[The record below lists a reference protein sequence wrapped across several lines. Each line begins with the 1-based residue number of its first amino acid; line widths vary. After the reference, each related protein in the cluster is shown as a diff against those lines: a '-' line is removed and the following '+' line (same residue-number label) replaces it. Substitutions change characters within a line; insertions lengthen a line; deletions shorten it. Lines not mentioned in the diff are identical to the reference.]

1 MQSLKALHMLLTVVM
16 ADSDMLEIMKMFQ
29 SFTID
34 FFSHSYVSPNV
45 RIFSFVPSVIYISWL
60 ALMQLTVVPENLNS
74 WYCQVADVSEGGR

>member
-1 MQSLKALHMLLTVVM
+1 M
-16 ADSDMLEIMKMFQ
+16 ADSDMLEIMEMFQ

-45 RIFSFVPSVIYISWL
+45 RIFSFVP
-60 ALMQLTVVPENLNS
+60 ENLNS